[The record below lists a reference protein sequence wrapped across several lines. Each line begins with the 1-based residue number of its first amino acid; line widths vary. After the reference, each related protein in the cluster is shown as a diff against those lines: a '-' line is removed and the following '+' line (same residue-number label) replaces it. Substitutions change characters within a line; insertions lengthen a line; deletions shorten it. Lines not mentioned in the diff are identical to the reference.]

1 MHACICNYSLRHVL
15 IDWVDVVD
23 IRQTFD
29 WVDVVDI
36 RQTFDWVDVVDI
48 RQTFDWVDVVDIRQT
63 FYNVNALS
71 DLYTYVA
78 RDNILKFLN
87 QPNICT

>member
-15 IDWVDVVD
+15 I
-23 IRQTFD
+23 
-29 WVDVVDI
+29 
-36 RQTFDWVDVVDI
+36 DWVDVVDI